1 MPGVSK
7 VSDSEKREST
17 ILGTIQ
23 QQEDAESLV
32 DSIAFGPMSKLEE
45 WNGKLQTMKEGT
57 PESCEKSRKLYNDIA
72 DGITGKRRW
81 EEDGKRVKA
90 AKALILS
97 DKLDWIRERCK
108 KPTASVGGSRTKK
121 SKRKGTKRKGTK
133 RKGTKHYKKHVSK
146 YNMTGGKRSKSKKSR
161 RGKKSKRKQRSK
173 KR

>member
-1 MPGVSK
+1 MPRPSK
-7 VSDSEKREST
+7 MSESEKRERT

-23 QQEDAESLV
+23 QQEDSESLV

-97 DKLDWIRERCK
+97 DKLDWIRE
-108 KPTASVGGSRTKK
+108 
-121 SKRKGTKRKGTK
+121 
-133 RKGTKHYKKHVSK
+133 
-146 YNMTGGKRSKSKKSR
+146 
-161 RGKKSKRKQRSK
+161 
-173 KR
+173 

>member
-1 MPGVSK
+1 MPRPSK
-7 VSDSEKREST
+7 MSESEKRERT

-81 EEDGKRVKA
+81 EEDGKRVKS

-108 KPTASVGGSRTKK
+108 KPEGAALKKKSRPKK
-121 SKRKGTKRKGTK
+121 SKRKGTK
-133 RKGTKHYKKHVSK
+133 HHKKSKMRVSK
-146 YNMTGGKRSKSKKSR
+146 HNMMGGKRSKKAKKSR
-161 RGKKSKRKQRSK
+161 RGKKSKRKQSRK